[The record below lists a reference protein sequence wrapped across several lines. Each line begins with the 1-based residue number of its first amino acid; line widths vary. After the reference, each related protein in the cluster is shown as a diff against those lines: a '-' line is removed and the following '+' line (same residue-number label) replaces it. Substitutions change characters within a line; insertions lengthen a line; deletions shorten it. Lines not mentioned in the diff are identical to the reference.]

1 MIEKTFVMVKPDGVQ
16 RQLAGKIISRFED
29 AGLKI
34 VGMKMKWID
43 KEFAGKLYSAHLKKE
58 FYKGLEKFITESPV
72 IAFVIEGLHAVEAV
86 RKIVGATEPRTA
98 APGTIRGDFG
108 HHSFQNLIHAS
119 DSVENAE
126 TAIKDAIINDYDRT
140 VFISGPGALSLAER
154 GDAKALAVETL
165 AAGKILGAI
174 CIAPVILARAGVL
187 NGRRATVWDSDGEQ
201 AALLKAS
208 GAIYTGEAV
217 TVDRKIVTG
226 NGPMAAEV
234 FGKTFAELRIDT
246 TSRLKRS

>member
-1 MIEKTFVMVKPDGVQ
+1 MQNGIIAAAYNTGMVKKVLVIIAREGFQDHE
-16 RQLAGKIISRFED
+16 LAGVRNALKAAGFLIIIGSTR
-29 AGLKI
+29 AGPCT
-34 VGMKMKWID
+34 
-43 KEFAGKLYSAHLKKE
+43 GK
-58 FYKGLEKFITESPV
+58 
-72 IAFVIEGLHAVEAV
+72 
-86 RKIVGATEPRTA
+86 
-98 APGTIRGDFG
+98 FG
-108 HHSFQNLIHAS
+108 
-119 DSVENAE
+119 SVENAE

-140 VFISGPGALSLAER
+140 VFIGGPGALSLAER

-217 TVDRKIVTG
+217 TVDGKIVTG
-226 NGPMAAEV
+226 NGPMAEEV